1 MTTLA
6 DLELIEEY
14 MAARSRESFWAY
26 RQYINPGLKIGWWQ
40 REVARELMRFYR
52 ELIAGERP
60 MLVIQAPPQHGKSV
74 QVVDFISWLAGQNP
88 DIRTIYASF
97 SEDLGKRA
105 NGQLQRL
112 YSAPKYQRIFP
123 GTTINTENVVTQAMK
138 SKRNQFLIEYAGH
151 SGYFRNTTI
160 GGQITG
166 QSLDLGV
173 IDDPI
178 KGRKEANSQVVRD
191 AAWNWFTDDF
201 FTRFSEE
208 AGMLAILTRWHVDDP
223 IGRLIDRYPQV
234 RVLSYPAIAMTDEP
248 ERKEGEPLFP
258 EHKSLKF
265 LLKRKEL
272 MPEANWLAL
281 YQQSPVI
288 LGGELFKEHWWQYHD
303 YTFDNHPEWDFR
315 IIYADTA
322 LKTGQANDY
331 SVFQLWAS
339 WKGDLYMLDQMRG
352 KWEAPELI
360 KIGRSFYMKHVDPT
374 NRGPLRGMKI
384 EDKASGTGL
393 IQTLKRE
400 GVSVIPIPRS
410 KDKETRAYDVLPAI
424 ESGRVYLPR
433 QASWLSGLK
442 EELAAFPNGV
452 HDDQV
457 DPLMDA
463 ISDNLV
469 SGYNLS
475 AW

>member
-1 MTTLA
+1 
-6 DLELIEEY
+6 
-14 MAARSRESFWAY
+14 
-26 RQYINPGLKIGWWQ
+26 
-40 REVARELMRFYR
+40 
-52 ELIAGERP
+52 
-60 MLVIQAPPQHGKSV
+60 
-74 QVVDFISWLAGQNP
+74 
-88 DIRTIYASF
+88 
-97 SEDLGKRA
+97 
-105 NGQLQRL
+105 
-112 YSAPKYQRIFP
+112 
-123 GTTINTENVVTQAMK
+123 MK
-138 SKRNQFLIEYAGH
+138 SKRNQFLIEYAGRT
-151 SGYFRNTTI
+151 GYFRNTTI

-223 IGRLIDRYPQV
+223 IGRLIDKHPQV

-248 ERKEGEPLFP
+248 HRKEGEALFP
-258 EHKSLKF
+258 EHKSLDF

-303 YTFDNHPEWDFR
+303 FTFDNHPEWDYR

-339 WKGDLYMLDQMRG
+339 WKGNLYMLDQVRG

-360 KIGRSFYMKHVDPT
+360 KVGRSLYQKHIDPA
-374 NRGPLRGMKI
+374 NRGVLRGMKI

-400 GVSVIPIPRS
+400 GVTVIPIPRS

-424 ESGRVYLPR
+424 EAGRVHLPR
-433 QASWLSGLK
+433 RASWLGGLK
-442 EELAAFPNGV
+442 EELAAFPNGI